1 MEGESHTRS
10 QAGVTVSGV
19 RKAWRTARL
28 IEDTEFTMRCHWASP
43 GFLTSLYQTSHL
55 KPLPTSTQPNKWT
68 WTLRD
73 KDLNPSCL
81 GSPPEVGSV
90 LTFCAQWMPPDSN
103 HGRMDHP
110 RAPPGGCCAAALYY
124 DWKVSCWRRE
134 CYLLIEIMCMCP
146 YLYVFLQYS
155 KCVHADCESLC
166 AHIQVQGDG
175 LQVVGGRWVNFFNLS
190 GWYDGRV
197 MQPWGLLLVHTED

>member
-1 MEGESHTRS
+1 
-10 QAGVTVSGV
+10 
-19 RKAWRTARL
+19 
-28 IEDTEFTMRCHWASP
+28 MRCHWASP

-110 RAPPGGCCAAALYY
+110 RAPPGGRCAAALYY

-134 CYLLIEIMCMCP
+134 CYLLTEIIYMC
-146 YLYVFLQYS
+146 FYS
-155 KCVHADCESLC
+155 IVSVCMLTVSPSVLTFRSSVTGCRLW
-166 AHIQVQGDG
+166 G
-175 LQVVGGRWVNFFNLS
+175 VGGLVSLICL
-190 GWYDGRV
+190 GDTMG
-197 MQPWGLLLVHTED
+197 GLCSHKGYY